1 MSSYYFAPSRL
12 EHPLEITPFKPLML
26 QMRKLRATGLGSLA
40 QDCMAVSSSQ
50 ERTQSATGLVRMFY
64 ETPELPSDEVPML
77 K

>member
-1 MSSYYFAPSRL
+1 
-12 EHPLEITPFKPLML
+12 ML
-26 QMRKLRATGLGSLA
+26 QMRKLRATGMGSLA
-40 QDCMAVSSSQ
+40 QDCVAVSSSQ